1 MRILHLIESLEFGGA
16 EKVVV
21 TLANSMARSHEVSVC
36 CVKRI
41 GELARELDPAIHVHC
56 LEAGEGNDY
65 RLPFRLAALVRREGL
80 EVVHSH
86 NWSLFIEAAVG
97 GRWARVPALVHTV
110 HGPYLSHAANWGG
123 ALKRGL
129 RHHLERRMASRFRR
143 IATVS
148 DAIARYV
155 VEEIGL
161 PAERVVTVH
170 NGIPD
175 GIAAPGRSHRRA
187 SEAGGGVTF
196 ITTGRL
202 AAVKNHALLLRAF
215 AHVVRSAPGA
225 RLVVVGDGPE
235 RARLTAL
242 VDELGLGR
250 AVTLLGFR
258 TDVRDQLAQADVF
271 VLSSSYEGISMA
283 LLEAMQAGL
292 PAVATR
298 VGGVPETI
306 VDGDT
311 GVLVEPDDAD
321 GLAAALL
328 RLAASPDL
336 RAEMGRRGRALQA
349 GKFSLGGMT
358 ERYLQIYGAT
368 PEGAIA

>member
-21 TLANSMARSHEVSVC
+21 ALANATARAHEVSIC
-36 CVKRI
+36 CTKRS
-41 GELARELDPAIHVHC
+41 GQLARDLDPAIRVHC
-56 LEAGEGNDY
+56 LGGVEGNDF
-65 RLPFRLAALVRREGL
+65 RLPFRLAALLRRERV

-86 NWSLFIEAAVG
+86 NWSLFPEVAVG
-97 GRWARVPALVHTV
+97 GWWAHGPALVHTV
-110 HGPYLSHAANWGG
+110 HGPYLSHTPSWRG

-129 RHHLERRMASRFRR
+129 RHRLERGVASRFRR
-143 IATVS
+143 IVTVS

-155 VEEIGL
+155 VGEIGL
-161 PAERVVTVH
+161 PVGKVVTVH

-175 GIAAPGRSHRRA
+175 GPAAASRSHRTAPVAR
-187 SEAGGGVTF
+187 GGVTF

-202 AAVKNHALLLRAF
+202 AAIKNHGLLLRAF
-215 AHVVRSAPGA
+215 ARVALDAPGA

-235 RARLTAL
+235 RATLAAL
-242 VDELGLGR
+242 VEDLRLGG
-250 AVTLLGFR
+250 AVTFLGFR

-271 VLSSSYEGISMA
+271 VLSSRYEGISLA

-311 GVLVEPDDAD
+311 GLLVEPDDVD
-321 GLAAALL
+321 GMVAALL
-328 RLAASPDL
+328 RLAASSDL
-336 RAEMGRRGRALQA
+336 RAQMGRRGRDLQA
-349 GKFSLGGMT
+349 REFSLAAMT
-358 ERYLQIYGAT
+358 ERYLQVYGAKPT
-368 PEGAIA
+368 EATT